1 MRTVVVHLSILFFPV
16 ALLAQDKP
24 VMQLSLQQAKD
35 YAIQNSYE
43 AKGAVIDIK
52 QADKDIWMATARLL
66 PQVNGEVAS
75 NNFLQIP
82 TTVAPANAFGFPE
95 YLTEFLGGVSQ
106 QTGVPINAPPADEN
120 ATTEFK
126 FGQPYS
132 MDIGG
137 TASQVL
143 FNGSYIIGL
152 RGAKGLQK
160 LQNSKGNMINY
171 NVAAAAE
178 QNYYTALVAAENVA
192 ILSSNLKNLEKTLT
206 ETTALFQNGFAEQMD
221 VDQIDLLVTN
231 MRTQISMATRQ
242 AEAAKN
248 LLKYT
253 IGLDVDTEVT
263 LTDGLET
270 MWKTADP
277 EKLLTQEFAVE
288 KNINYDIVNQDV
300 KMHKYLTQLEQAKY
314 MPTLSAY
321 ISYKQQAF
329 GQEFNFFSSNGK
341 WYPNSLWGISLKI
354 PIWDNLGNLASIQK
368 AKLEEQRKRDQLFNV
383 KEGLKLKYK
392 TSKDSYVSAMEQLA
406 NAERGLKLAQSIRAT
421 ILVKYNE
428 GMSTSMDLTQA
439 ENQLAQAQGDYINKL
454 FATMDAKLS
463 LSRSFEQ

>member
-1 MRTVVVHLSILFFPV
+1 MRTVVVHLSILFFPL
-16 ALLAQDKP
+16 ALLAQEKP
-24 VMQLSLQQAKD
+24 VVQLSLQQAKD

-43 AKGAVIDIK
+43 AKGAIIDIK

-66 PQVNGEVAS
+66 PQVNAEVAF
-75 NNFLQIP
+75 NNFIDLP
-82 TTVAPANAFGFPE
+82 TSLLPAKFFGLPE
-95 YLTEFLGGVSQ
+95 GSAAQPVQ
-106 QTGVPINAPPADEN
+106 
-120 ATTEFK
+120 
-126 FGQPYS
+126 FGQPYT

-160 LQNSKGNMINY
+160 LQASKGNMINY

-178 QNYYTALVAAENVA
+178 QNYYTALVAAENVV
-192 ILSSNLKNLEKTLT
+192 ILSSNLKNLEKTLS

-253 IGLDVDTEVT
+253 IGMDVDTEVT

-314 MPTLSAY
+314 MPTLSAFY
-321 ISYKQQAF
+321 SYKQQAF
-329 GQEFNFFSSNGK
+329 GSEFTSFGSAGSWF
-341 WYPNSLWGISLKI
+341 PMSLWGITLKV

-454 FATMDAKLS
+454 FATMDAKLN

>member
-1 MRTVVVHLSILFFPV
+1 MRTAAVQLSILFFPL
-16 ALLAQDKP
+16 ALWAQDKP
-24 VMQLSLQQAKD
+24 AMQLSLQQAKD

-66 PQVNGEVAS
+66 PQVNAEVAF
-75 NNFLQIP
+75 NNFIDLP
-82 TTVAPANAFGFPE
+82 TSLIDATLFGAPAG
-95 YLTEFLGGVSQ
+95 T
-106 QTGVPINAPPADEN
+106 PAQPVQ
-120 ATTEFK
+120 
-126 FGQPYS
+126 FGQPYT
-132 MDIGG
+132 MDVGG
-137 TASQVL
+137 TVSQVL

-160 LQNSKGNMINY
+160 LQASKGNMINY

-192 ILSSNLKNLEKTLT
+192 ILSSNLKNLEKTLS

-253 IGLDVDTEVT
+253 IGMDVDTEVT

-277 EKLLTQEFAVE
+277 EKLLTQEFSVE
-288 KNINYDIVNQDV
+288 KNINYDIVSQDV
-300 KMHKYLTQLEQAKY
+300 KMHKYLTQLEQSKY
-314 MPTLSAY
+314 MPTLAAY
-321 ISYKQQAF
+321 YSYKQQAF
-329 GQEFNFFSSNGK
+329 GNEFNFFSSAGT
-341 WYPNSLWGISLKI
+341 WFPNSLWGISLKI

-392 TSKDSYVSAMEQLA
+392 TSRDSYVSAMEQLA

-463 LSRSFEQ
+463 LSRSFNQ

>member
-66 PQVNGEVAS
+66 PQVNADVS
-75 NNFLQIP
+75 FNNFIDLA
-82 TTVAPANAFGFPE
+82 TVILPASFAGNNPI
-95 YLTEFLGGVSQ
+95 
-106 QTGVPINAPPADEN
+106 TGEPN
-120 ATTEFK
+120 ATEPIEAK
-126 FGQPYS
+126 FGQNYS
-132 MDIGG
+132 MDVGG

-253 IGLDVDTEVT
+253 IGLDVDTEVA

-314 MPTLSAY
+314 MPTLSAFY
-321 ISYKQQAF
+321 SYKQQAF
-329 GQEFNFFSSNGK
+329 GNELNFFSSNGK
-341 WYPNSLWGISLKI
+341 WYPNSLWGISLHI

>member
-52 QADKDIWMATARLL
+52 QA
-66 PQVNGEVAS
+66 EVAF
-75 NNFLQIP
+75 NNFIDLP
-82 TTVAPANAFGFPE
+82 TSLIDATLFGAPAG
-95 YLTEFLGGVSQ
+95 T
-106 QTGVPINAPPADEN
+106 PAQPVQ
-120 ATTEFK
+120 
-126 FGQPYS
+126 FGQPYT
-132 MDIGG
+132 MDVGG

-160 LQNSKGNMINY
+160 LQASKGNLINY

-178 QNYYTALVAAENVA
+178 QNYYTALVAAENLAV
-192 ILSSNLKNLEKTLT
+192 LRLNLKNLEKTLT
-206 ETTALFQNGFAEQMD
+206 ETTAMFQNGFAEQMD

-231 MRTQISMATRQ
+231 MRTDINFSSWQ

-253 IGLDVDTEVT
+253 IGMDVDTEIN

-270 MWKTADP
+270 MWKVADP
-277 EKLLTQEFAVE
+277 EKLISQEFVVE

-314 MPTLSAY
+314 MPTLAAY
-321 ISYKQQAF
+321 YSYKQQAF
-329 GQEFNFFSSNGK
+329 GNEFNFFSSAGT
-341 WYPNSLWGISLKI
+341 WFPNSLWGISLKI
-354 PIWDNLGNLASIQK
+354 PIWDNMGNLASIQK
-368 AKLEEQRKRDQLFNV
+368 AKLEEQRKRDQLSNV
-383 KEGLKLKYK
+383 KEGLKMAYK
-392 TSKDSYVSAMEQLA
+392 TSKNSYVSALEYLVTAQKA
-406 NAERGLKLAQSIRAT
+406 LKLAQDIQASTLI
-421 ILVKYNE
+421 KYNE
-428 GMSTSMDLTQA
+428 GLSTSADLTQV
-439 ENQLAQAQGDYINKL
+439 EKQLTQAQGSYINSLFQVMETKL
-454 FATMDAKLS
+454 KF
-463 LSRSFEQ
+463 SRSFEQ